1 LKRDAAPWAWALL
14 GFVSP
19 WVGSSLAE
27 GMREL
32 AAQALVV
39 LGEFSVARVG
49 GLQPA

>member
-1 LKRDAAPWAWALL
+1 
-14 GFVSP
+14 
-19 WVGSSLAE
+19 
-27 GMREL
+27 MREL